1 MKGAKA
7 PFTLYQILKINVVAH
22 IAIKDNTDTTDAAST
37 DGAYL

>member
-7 PFTLYQILKINVVAH
+7 PFTFQTLITNDAAH

-37 DGAYL
+37 DGTYL